1 MKKSKNYGLTIGEL
15 PDYSIRK
22 ELKTKTEIVIYNKDY
37 SVKVDKLIEILG
49 IKKRETDRVIIVWEG
64 IKKKDKVFPLLI
76 LSPRDYKK
84 VKEYLLE
91 LDKIGNLEP
100 IEYLRNKR
108 LNDVLSVKSVS

>member
-1 MKKSKNYGLTIGEL
+1 MKKSNNYGLTIGEL

-22 ELKTKTEIVIYNKDY
+22 ELKTKTELVFFNNDY
-37 SVKVDKLIEILG
+37 SLKVDELIKILG

-91 LDKIGNLEP
+91 LDINRNLEP
-100 IEYLRNKR
+100 IVYLRNKR